1 MPMKL
6 MLLLALAVLASAA
19 DYVELTLKDGRKLA
33 GYYDVDTGVL
43 DMGVG
48 KITVKREE
56 IKEELITHAPV
67 KEAKKTKSSDGVVG
81 DFQQKMAAIDEQRRA
96 TIAEFKKA
104 LYPVI
109 MSMDLRLVDTRGRN
123 DNSTQESIRDL
134 NGKITALREYV
145 DQVRVDEFMRTTP
158 QEYQRMNAR
167 RSRGA
172 DDDDGGFLHSVSI
185 ITDPL
190 LSAAYTASRS
200 RPLVTGATK
209 DPVEIERQRFTEW
222 KADNRRRMEEEAR
235 ARRSQRDSD
244 RSGGTINLGQPKS
257 VDR

>member
-1 MPMKL
+1 MKL
-6 MLLLALAVLASAA
+6 ILILALASLVSAA

-33 GYYDVDTGVL
+33 GYYDIDTGVL

-56 IKEELITHAPV
+56 IKEEFITAAPV
-67 KEAKKTKSSDGVVG
+67 REAKKTKSADGVVG
-81 DFQQKMAAIDEQRRA
+81 EFQTKMAAIDEQRRA

-109 MSMDLRLVDTRGRN
+109 MSMDLRLVDTGGQR
-123 DNSTQESIRDL
+123 DISAQESIRDL
-134 NGKITALREYV
+134 NAKITALREYV
-145 DQVRVDEFMRTTP
+145 DSVRVDEFLRTTP
-158 QEYQRMNAR
+158 QEYQRFNAR
-167 RSRGA
+167 RSRGV
-172 DDDDGGFLHSVSI
+172 DDDDSRFLHSVSI

-200 RPLVTGATK
+200 RPLMAGATK

-222 KADNRRRMEEEAR
+222 KADNRRRMEAEIEAR
-235 ARRSQRDSD
+235 KQKR
-244 RSGGTINLGQPKS
+244 
-257 VDR
+257 